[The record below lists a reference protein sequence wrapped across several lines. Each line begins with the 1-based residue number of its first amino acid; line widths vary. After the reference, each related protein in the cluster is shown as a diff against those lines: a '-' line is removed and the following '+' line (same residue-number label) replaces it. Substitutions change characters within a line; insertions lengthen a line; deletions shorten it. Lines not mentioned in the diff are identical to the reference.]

1 MKAVL
6 LCQATLKHHIA
17 AIPTLSTR
25 WGQIQLC
32 QHDQLY
38 DDDEA
43 VCWVIL
49 HDWPHPMPC
58 LSGLWGVYSSLW
70 KVNRYSIFPLQVS

>member
-49 HDWPHPMPC
+49 HGLIPC
-58 LSGLWGVYSSLW
+58 L
-70 KVNRYSIFPLQVS
+70 VSVGCGEFTVLCGK